1 MKTQEINYSL
11 GDQKFKAY
19 VAHPELDKAPLIL
32 IAHTWAGK
40 DDFVELKAR
49 ELAEEGFIAMA
60 VDMYGDGRV
69 GSSTEENQSLMTPL
83 VEDREKLKSVI
94 NAALNAGK
102 ELEGVDSTKIAAI
115 GYCFGG
121 LVVLDLARSGTEL
134 MGSDISSDGINAK
147 ILVLHGERDPMVPL
161 AMVDEFQKEMTAAG
175 ADWQL
180 HSYGNAYHAFTN
192 PDADDL
198 DFGVQYNKNADKRSW
213 QSMMNFFSEIF

>member
-102 ELEGVDSTKIAAI
+102 IDTNIVIIIEQIEITKID
-115 GYCFGG
+115 
-121 LVVLDLARSGTEL
+121 V
-134 MGSDISSDGINAK
+134 GSISEGILLK
-147 ILVLHGERDPMVPL
+147 
-161 AMVDEFQKEMTAAG
+161 K
-175 ADWQL
+175 
-180 HSYGNAYHAFTN
+180 
-192 PDADDL
+192 
-198 DFGVQYNKNADKRSW
+198 
-213 QSMMNFFSEIF
+213 